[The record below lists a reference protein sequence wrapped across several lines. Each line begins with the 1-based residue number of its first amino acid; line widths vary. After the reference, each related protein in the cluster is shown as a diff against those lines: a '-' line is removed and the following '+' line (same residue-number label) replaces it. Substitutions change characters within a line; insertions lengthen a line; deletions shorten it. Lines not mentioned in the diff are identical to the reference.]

1 MKKLLSTIV
10 LSALTVTS
18 SLMAQIDSPKPSP
31 TATLKQ
37 TVGLSDF
44 TISYSRPGV
53 KGRTVFGELVPYD
66 VVWRLG
72 ANHCTT
78 LEASSEFT
86 LEGNTIAAGT
96 YGVFAIP
103 TKSEWTIIISKQND
117 IWGTAG
123 YDQAKDVV
131 RFKVKTTALP
141 TVEESLTID
150 FSNFSEN
157 GATLTISWDKV
168 AAAIAVGVNSD
179 DVVAAQIQKLLV
191 DAKEDVDAGS
201 YHNAAVFYHQ
211 KGKDLNQALVWMN
224 KSIEKNPTAFYYLYR
239 KAELLADMGKKKEA
253 IETATKSLEMAKA
266 NADGDFGYAAK
277 NEALIAKL
285 KKK

>member
-1 MKKLLSTIV
+1 MKKLLST
-10 LSALTVTS
+10 
-18 SLMAQIDSPKPSP
+18 LMLAAFFSVATHAQITSPKPSP
-31 TATLKQ
+31 TATLNQ
-37 TVGLSDF
+37 TVGLTDF

-53 KGRTVFGELVPYD
+53 KGRTIFGDLVPFD
-66 VVWRLG
+66 AVWRLG

-78 LEASSEFT
+78 LEASSDFT
-86 LEGNTIAAGT
+86 LEGNEIPAGT

-103 TKSEWTIIISKQND
+103 SKSEWTIIISKQND

-123 YDQAKDVV
+123 YDESQDVV
-131 RFKVKTTALP
+131 RFKVKTATLP
-141 TVEESLTID
+141 AVEESLTID
-150 FSNFSEN
+150 FSDFSEN

-168 AAAIAVGVNSD
+168 AAAITVGVNSD
-179 DVVAAQIQKLLV
+179 DVVAAQIQIHLIEG
-191 DAKEDVDAGS
+191 KEDVDAGS

-211 KGKDLNQALVWMN
+211 KGKDLNQALVWMD